1 MWKCDRNSS
10 DLSNLIWFMFLFHEY
25 MVSMECNGHTLE
37 TWSYGDPCSNAFSLE
52 RRSLPLA
59 FEELSCYLICAQ
71 MTCLSVNHL
80 KSFHATISKTY
91 EQNELYPY
99 SHLKSFSCYQNMD
112 TLGWI
117 GGIYLYIH
125 TLTRIW
131 VREIVERQMNF
142 KDEMELNE
150 YPYCLVS
157 IELIWC

>member
-1 MWKCDRNSS
+1 MLKCDRNSS
-10 DLSNLIWFMFLFHEY
+10 DLSNLIWFMFLFHEH
-25 MVSMECNGHTLE
+25 MVSKACNGHTLE

-80 KSFHATISKTY
+80 NSFHATISKTY

-125 TLTRIW
+125 TLTRIR
-131 VREIVERQMNF
+131 VR
-142 KDEMELNE
+142 
-150 YPYCLVS
+150 
-157 IELIWC
+157 